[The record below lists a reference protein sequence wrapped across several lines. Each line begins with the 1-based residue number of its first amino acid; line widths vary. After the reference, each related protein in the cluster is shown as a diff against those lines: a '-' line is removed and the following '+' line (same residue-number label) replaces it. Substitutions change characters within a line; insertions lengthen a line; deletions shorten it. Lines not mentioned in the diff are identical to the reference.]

1 MTTTIKTPGEF
12 DQEIYNICLIMRRSN
27 ASSALQ
33 YVPELTWMLFLRI
46 LDERENLEAEEAQIV
61 GSPFAP
67 SIAKPY
73 RWQDW
78 ASKTGEI
85 RKQLQL
91 GLEGDVLNFVN
102 DDLLPYLHNF
112 KNDHSATPKQK
123 IISEIMSVVH
133 RVRLDNE
140 RDFLAVIDLIDGI
153 SHSIVDPTHM
163 FAISQTYEGLLLRM
177 GERNNDGGQFFTP
190 REVIRAVVKAIDPKI
205 NESVYDP
212 GCGTGGFLAQSY
224 EYMTGALGQNA
235 TGDELSLLK
244 TSTFYG
250 REKENLIY
258 PIALANMVL
267 HGIDQPNIWHGNT
280 LTRNEASGDLFRDA
294 PELFDV
300 IMTNPPFGGKE
311 GADAQDRY
319 DYKTNATTGLF
330 LQEVIDSLKNG
341 GRAGMVID
349 EGSLFR
355 ADRGLVQ
362 TRHKLIEE
370 CNLWCV
376 VSLPAGAFLQA
387 GTGVKTNLIFFTK
400 GSPTEKIWYYDLSDI
415 EIKKN
420 QLLTFSDFDEFFELL
435 PIFGDSENSW
445 TVTNQEIESNNYDL
459 KAVNPHVKAVD
470 IDPRST
476 DELIDIIEEK
486 GRDIQDLLAGLR
498 KL

>member
-1 MTTTIKTPGEF
+1 
-12 DQEIYNICLIMRRSN
+12 
-27 ASSALQ
+27 
-33 YVPELTWMLFLRI
+33 
-46 LDERENLEAEEAQIV
+46 
-61 GSPFAP
+61 
-67 SIAKPY
+67 
-73 RWQDW
+73 
-78 ASKTGEI
+78 
-85 RKQLQL
+85 
-91 GLEGDVLNFVN
+91 
-102 DDLLPYLHNF
+102 
-112 KNDHSATPKQK
+112 
-123 IISEIMSVVH
+123 
-133 RVRLDNE
+133 
-140 RDFLAVIDLIDGI
+140 
-153 SHSIVDPTHM
+153 
-163 FAISQTYEGLLLRM
+163 M

-400 GSPTEKIWYYDLSDI
+400 GSPTEKVWYYDLSGI

-486 GRDIQDLLAGLR
+486 GREIQDLLAGLR